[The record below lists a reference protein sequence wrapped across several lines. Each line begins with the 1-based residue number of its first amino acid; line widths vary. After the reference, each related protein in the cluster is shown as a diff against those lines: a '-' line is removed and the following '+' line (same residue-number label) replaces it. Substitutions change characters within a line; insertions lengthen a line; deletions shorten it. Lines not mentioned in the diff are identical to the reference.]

1 MNTFFYRIFY
11 CIFVGLKRSMKENDK
26 AIAFMSAL
34 MFSYL
39 LIMNCF
45 TLLLLL
51 KMITN
56 IHVPLFWVILS
67 LPILSSLY
75 FLKKKKYHQIKTMFN
90 FEERKVK
97 NKRKTLCVLYIVLS
111 FVVNIILLYVT
122 EIIGYK

>member
-1 MNTFFYRIFY
+1 MKTFFYRIFY

-26 AIAFMSAL
+26 TIAFMSAL

>member
-1 MNTFFYRIFY
+1 MKTFFYRIFY